1 MTNSKKTQR
10 LVALLLVLSLLIPL
24 INYYKQSV
32 KADSTKTTTTTTS
45 STIGEISATDEVE
58 LVEDF
63 TNSPVLKYVNA
74 ESFVKNNHVK
84 RIKDEEELNTY
95 MFKNADG
102 TKTMY
107 MMYENV
113 KYIDK
118 FGNIKDKDISLKL
131 DNDTYKVTDNNVA
144 LSIPKAPQNGI
155 EVNYDNNIVKI
166 TPSGNASESKIVTTM
181 ENNAV
186 TYKNYYGEGIDLR
199 YTPLLSGVKEDIILS
214 EYTGQ
219 EYKFTLETNGLNI
232 YEKEGRYYL
241 AKDEKAESIYDIGEV
256 LVYDAVGRPTTGTMS
271 ITTKEAGKTYE
282 ISISVSDEYLKD
294 ATTVYPV
301 TIDPTVTVTHTVS
314 GEGAIEDAP
323 IFSGLITANCGNYTY
338 LSPGYV
344 DSTYKIG
351 RVLVRTPGLYNS
363 TAYQNAT
370 VDDIVSA
377 KFCCKDGSG
386 NAASYV
392 NLYPITEYTGWQ
404 ENGVT
409 WNTGYNAHTT
419 ALNCGA
425 TVSFGTVTEFDI
437 TYLVHYWKSNTYNA
451 YDGFMLVNSNETSAA
466 YRKAI
471 FSSEYGVTTDR
482 PYIMITYQSV
492 LDISSSRCM
501 VAVGGSH
508 QLDCRTTVLDGGL
521 TWSSSNT
528 NIATVDGSGI
538 VRGISEG
545 TVRITATYTYT
556 LNGETY
562 TYTDYVDIK
571 VVDPT
576 GVEVEEEYYIFN
588 KLSERMLTVEA
599 TSYSEPSTT
608 NFADVVTRTND
619 DDTKGNWINACAW
632 KLVAEGS
639 GLYSIRNVYASSR
652 NSVDMCLDVSTRALD
667 IYQYNGGNYLKFNII
682 RCNEGG
688 IINLSMLLQD
698 INTQEIGIQEPT
710 ELANYKKGLYLISYN
725 NMYLT
730 SDANGNVSMTDA
742 ITDGSYWSFSVAGD
756 KNVKIDYT
764 KTNYN
769 IDTSGVLSHIM
780 ATPEDDPEDGPS
792 YYYEIFGENIIFDSE
807 IQNNGVAY
815 RNSNATEIVNHLKE
829 ANFYMY
835 RGHGVKGGLLNIVDD
850 TTIRKGKTIS
860 FLLAHRNMQNLSV
873 SIDDMENSNIQND
886 GGKIYFSSTA
896 ANNVY
901 INDLT
906 DKNAFANANIV
917 LIIGCSTGV
926 SYEHNHDANDST
938 ANMNYNLLE
947 EIYKKGASLVIGTTA
962 RMETDESDKFAKAFF
977 EKLSSQTQRNMPIK
991 ECLRETIRQI
1001 NAETKWTYLSNRF
1014 VIIGDI
1020 NQCFECG
1027 ED

>member
-24 INYYKQSV
+24 MNYYKQSV

-84 RIKDEEELNTY
+84 RLKDEEELNTY

-118 FGNIKDKDISLKL
+118 FGNVKDKDISLKL
-131 DNDTYKVTDNNVA
+131 DNDVYKVTDNNVA

-241 AKDEKAESIYDIGEV
+241 AKDEQSESIYDIGEV
-256 LVYDAVGRPTTGTMS
+256 LVYDAVGRPTTGMML

-294 ATTVYPV
+294 SATVYPV
-301 TIDPTVTVTHTVS
+301 TIDPTVTIS
-314 GEGAIEDAP
+314 DNINGAGAIEDAP
-323 IFSGLITANCGNYTY
+323 VFSGLSTAACGNYTY
-338 LSPGYV
+338 LSAGYV

-370 VDDIVSA
+370 MDDIVSV
-377 KFCCKDGSG
+377 KFYCKDGSG

-392 NLYPITEYTGWQ
+392 NLYPNIS
-404 ENGVT
+404 NST
-409 WNTGYNAHTT
+409 WNENTVSWATGCNFTT
-419 ALNCGA
+419 SVNYG
-425 TVSFGTVTEFDI
+425 TTMSFGTWTSFDI
-437 TYLVHYWKSNTYNA
+437 THLVRAWRSGYYTYKSNM
-451 YDGFMLVNSNETSAA
+451 GFTLTNSNETSTA

-482 PYIMITYQSV
+482 PYVEMTYNSV
-492 LDISSSRCM
+492 LDISLPRGM
-501 VAVGGSH
+501 VSIGGT
-508 QLDCRTTVLDGGL
+508 QQINYTVTAPGG
-521 TWSSSNT
+521 TFSWSSSDDD
-528 NIATVDGSGI
+528 IATVTNAGVVIGY
-538 VRGISEG
+538 SEG
-545 TVRITATYTYT
+545 VAVITATYTYVED
-556 LNGETY
+556 GITY
-562 TYTDYVDIK
+562 VSTDEVSVK
-571 VVDPT
+571 VIDRT
-576 GVEVEEEYYIFN
+576 GVEANEEYFIYN
-588 KLSERMLTVEA
+588 KLSKAVLTINGNA
-599 TSYSEPSTT
+599 TGNAPGKIDHTL
-608 NFADVVTRTND
+608 VVTLTNEELGAHSSAW
-619 DDTKGNWINACAW
+619 TEASKW
-632 KLVAEGS
+632 KLIDEGQ
-639 GLYSIRNVYASSR
+639 GLYSLRNVYASIG
-652 NSVDMCLDVSTRALD
+652 NGYNLDMCLDVSTTTLD
-667 IYQYNGGNYLKFNII
+667 IYHYDGGNYLKFNIW
-682 RCNEGG
+682 RCNTGG
-688 IINLSMLLQD
+688 MINLSTLLED
-698 INTQEIGIQEPT
+698 TNPQELGIQEPA
-710 ELANYKKGLYLISYN
+710 EVANYKKGLYLISYN

-730 SDANGNVSMTDA
+730 SDQYGNVSMTNT

-764 KTNYN
+764 KTALN
-769 IDTSGVLSHIM
+769 IDTSGIVTALKGQDTEGIN
-780 ATPEDDPEDGPS
+780 
-792 YYYEIFGENIIFDSE
+792 YYNLIFGENMPDE
-807 IQNNGVAY
+807 VACE
-815 RNSNATEIVNHLKE
+815 NSNAETILEHLSE
-829 ANFYMY
+829 SNLYMY
-835 RGHGVKGGLLNIVDD
+835 RGHGFSGGLMNIRDIVGTQD
-850 TTIRKGKTIS
+850 TEPIS
-860 FLLAHRNMQNLSV
+860 FLLANRVMQGGSADIDKDGNGSITGEERGV
-873 SIDDMENSNIQND
+873 SFNEAKEENKYVNEVGS
-886 GGKIYFSSTA
+886 
-896 ANNVY
+896 
-901 INDLT
+901 
-906 DKNAFANANIV
+906 NAFANAGIV
-917 LIIGCSTGV
+917 LFIGCSTGTD
-926 SYEHNHDANDST
+926 YLYDDDSNSNT
-938 ANMNYNLLE
+938 PKVPYNLLE
-947 EIYKKGASLVIGTTA
+947 ETYKKGAHLVIGTTQT
-962 RMETDESDKFAKAFF
+962 MTPDESHTFAIKFFANIKT
-977 EKLSSQTQRNMPIK
+977 QTQRNMPIK
-991 ECLRETIRQI
+991 ECLKRAIEETIGEKSQL
-1001 NAETKWTYLSNRF
+1001 ADRF
-1014 VIIGDI
+1014 VLIGDI
-1020 NQCFECG
+1020 NQCFEYG
-1027 ED
+1027 TED